1 MNKKKYLQPEMS
13 VFNMNVE
20 GTLLNASVDS
30 GTNGA
35 KERSDIGWDD
45 EDFE

>member
-13 VFNMNVE
+13 VFNMKVE
-20 GTLLNASVDS
+20 TLLMASVDS

-35 KERSDIGWDD
+35 RERSDIGWDD